1 MADYTFLEYT
11 YNPDCETTTVDVM
24 HQRLKSLGFSC
35 KATHDSNLHELWT
48 QRQIILCVRK
58 SDVLLP
64 GLSGV
69 GFNFS
74 QSELDSR
81 CMGVNFDPES
91 DMYIGSDS
99 QGLRILGMP
108 DEISLAEYNYTKP
121 DDVKDTKQNGIEN
134 VTGLVYNTLNAIQEE
149 WKEMGFKFNN
159 SERNSI
165 ISSNNRL
172 GVMFKNSIHEQ
183 KIPTIVVDTHDV
195 FNTTVNLL
203 CAGIDTLQVPVEE
216 ELNFGQELNF
226 KIRAYNCV
234 ALGNGN
240 SYSIEKYIP
249 NALPGLNII
258 ARMRKRYMN
267 LPEYSL
273 DRFYAND
280 I

>member
-1 MADYTFLEYT
+1 
-11 YNPDCETTTVDVM
+11 
-24 HQRLKSLGFSC
+24 
-35 KATHDSNLHELWT
+35 
-48 QRQIILCVRK
+48 
-58 SDVLLP
+58 
-64 GLSGV
+64 
-69 GFNFS
+69 
-74 QSELDSR
+74 
-81 CMGVNFDPES
+81 
-91 DMYIGSDS
+91 
-99 QGLRILGMP
+99 MP

-134 VTGLVYNTLNAIQEE
+134 VTGLVYNTLSAIQEE